1 MSEKRSILVV
11 DDDQDVRVPLR
22 RFLAGKGFEVV
33 EAESLV
39 AAQEAFKRQRPDL
52 VVMDF
57 SLPDG
62 DGLALLRSLKSLDVA
77 IPVVMLTGHGTI
89 DLAVAAIKEGAEQF
103 FTKPVELPALLV
115 VIERALENQRM
126 RQASLVGKSSQ
137 ARRAVDP
144 FLGESPAI
152 GQLAAQARRVAASS
166 IPVLIQGETG
176 TGKGVLA
183 RWLHENGPRNEE
195 AFVDLNCAGLSRDL
209 LETELFG
216 HEKGAFTGAVTA
228 KPGLMEMAHRGTL
241 FLDEIGDVDLQ
252 VQPKLLKVMEE
263 LRFRRLGDVRDRQ
276 VDVRLVAATHRD
288 LVRLVQEEKFR
299 EDLFY
304 RINTVSLVVPPL
316 RERGRDVV
324 LLARSFMARIG
335 SELGRPGVRLS
346 EGAESALGS
355 RSWPGNI
362 RQLRNVLE
370 QAVLLSER
378 TVLEAE
384 DLRDTS
390 VPAVPSARPRASLVE
405 AERQHIEAMLR
416 EEKWSVPRTAT
427 TLGLSRSA
435 LYEKIRKHGIRLP
448 SSGR

>member
-1 MSEKRSILVV
+1 
-11 DDDQDVRVPLR
+11 
-22 RFLAGKGFEVV
+22 
-33 EAESLV
+33 
-39 AAQEAFKRQRPDL
+39 
-52 VVMDF
+52 
-57 SLPDG
+57 
-62 DGLALLRSLKSLDVA
+62 
-77 IPVVMLTGHGTI
+77 
-89 DLAVAAIKEGAEQF
+89 
-103 FTKPVELPALLV
+103 
-115 VIERALENQRM
+115 
-126 RQASLVGKSSQ
+126 
-137 ARRAVDP
+137 
-144 FLGESPAI
+144 
-152 GQLAAQARRVAASS
+152 
-166 IPVLIQGETG
+166 
-176 TGKGVLA
+176 
-183 RWLHENGPRNEE
+183 
-195 AFVDLNCAGLSRDL
+195 
-209 LETELFG
+209 
-216 HEKGAFTGAVTA
+216 
-228 KPGLMEMAHRGTL
+228 
-241 FLDEIGDVDLQ
+241 
-252 VQPKLLKVMEE
+252 
-263 LRFRRLGDVRDRQ
+263 
-276 VDVRLVAATHRD
+276 VAATHRD

-304 RINTVSLVVPPL
+304 RINTVSLLVPPL

-378 TVLEAE
+378 TILEAE

-390 VPAVPSARPRASLVE
+390 VPAVASARPRASLVE
-405 AERQHIEAMLR
+405 AERQHIEAMLQ

>member
-1 MSEKRSILVV
+1 
-11 DDDQDVRVPLR
+11 
-22 RFLAGKGFEVV
+22 
-33 EAESLV
+33 
-39 AAQEAFKRQRPDL
+39 
-52 VVMDF
+52 
-57 SLPDG
+57 
-62 DGLALLRSLKSLDVA
+62 
-77 IPVVMLTGHGTI
+77 
-89 DLAVAAIKEGAEQF
+89 
-103 FTKPVELPALLV
+103 
-115 VIERALENQRM
+115 
-126 RQASLVGKSSQ
+126 
-137 ARRAVDP
+137 VDP

-152 GQLAAQARRVAASS
+152 RQLAVQAGRVVAST
-166 IPVLIQGETG
+166 IPILIQGETG

-183 RWLHENGPRNEE
+183 RWLHENGPRADE

-304 RINTVSLVVPPL
+304 RINTVSLLVPPL

-355 RSWPGNI
+355 RPWPGNI

-378 TVLEAE
+378 TILEAE

-390 VPAVPSARPRASLVE
+390 VPAVASARPPNCRA
-405 AERQHIEAMLR
+405 
-416 EEKWSVPRTAT
+416 
-427 TLGLSRSA
+427 
-435 LYEKIRKHGIRLP
+435 
-448 SSGR
+448 